1 LVSPYRASCLPY
13 FKELFYNYC
22 NNKRIDIKKRPNELG
37 RMVVNK
43 ALCPIKYKPS
53 KTKGI
58 RSTSYCILSC
68 YTDLPLKGILLPL
81 SYSEKNIE
89 GNIIISFKYKNGN
102 NGSFT
107 IPVADKKLIRD
118 IEEFANKQADN
129 QKIKNSDRL
138 LLKEGHAH
146 EKPRGWRGINPIS
159 STLMRTWSIES
170 NDYFISLQSSRWRE
184 MTSSQEYDDSN
195 IERVQSVL
203 QNTLNTINKHYAN
216 GDPLLNQ
223 TILSQGIH
231 VLEQMANGRDLDEAK
246 EYVATLH
253 AIPMLT
259 HDEWQKNKKKNKA
272 KISPNGVTCNG
283 QQRIESG
290 KNSQYDTNNAMG
302 IKLPCTEYDMCYK
315 CKSAKSVDDVQAIY
329 KLISFIDAL
338 KEVLDQLPD
347 AKEEV
352 FEKIYAYEYTLD
364 GASTSVYEEAI
375 ALFHKNGRHPR
386 VSTNHAIL
394 TISRQ

>member
-1 LVSPYRASCLPY
+1 MA
-13 FKELFYNYC
+13 
-22 NNKRIDIKKRPNELG
+22 
-37 RMVVNK
+37 
-43 ALCPIKYKPS
+43 
-53 KTKGI
+53 
-58 RSTSYCILSC
+58 
-68 YTDLPLKGILLPL
+68 
-81 SYSEKNIE
+81 EK
-89 GNIIISFKYKNGN
+89 
-102 NGSFT
+102 
-107 IPVADKKLIRD
+107 
-118 IEEFANKQADN
+118 Q
-129 QKIKNSDRL
+129 
-138 LLKEGHAH
+138 
-146 EKPRGWRGINPIS
+146 
-159 STLMRTWSIES
+159 
-170 NDYFISLQSSRWRE
+170 
-184 MTSSQEYDDSN
+184 
-195 IERVQSVL
+195 
-203 QNTLNTINKHYAN
+203 
-216 GDPLLNQ
+216 
-223 TILSQGIH
+223 
-231 VLEQMANGRDLDEAK
+231 
-246 EYVATLH
+246 
-253 AIPMLT
+253 
-259 HDEWQKNKKKNKA
+259 KKNKA